1 MKSSQIKEIKF
12 TVTFENKAELRMY
25 ARWLGPWLLIAL
37 GALTAA
43 SGYAQETEKNQ
54 GVTTTLHRESVK
66 AQAEKDANKFKTRE
80 GRLRAKPLDWNATI
94 GKPTPRAKVSQE
106 EEELAKKRAP
116 KSAKGGPRNPN
127 AKREAQR
134 LHPEDWKGISKPVP
148 GHTMGLLREDVD
160 GKLVLTAGSPDV
172 FTQYCESCP
181 SVNPDAPSVAI
192 GRLFSNEGS
201 CTASVVSGNNVI
213 VTAAH
218 CCYDRANKN
227 WIGGWSFVPAYD
239 NGNAPFGTFDWS
251 AATILTSWINN
262 GDIPSDVCLINL
274 LNDSAGHGVAYCTG
288 WLGRAWDWGS
298 DQELHALGYP
308 GNLGNAQ
315 TLELCTSETF
325 SPDSSCGGDGVLNM
339 GCSMTYGSSGGP
351 WVMSYRGGDW
361 VNATVHGY
369 DSQSCTG
376 TFGSTFNGPRFTS
389 GNIATLCS
397 AAGC

>member
-1 MKSSQIKEIKF
+1 MIL
-12 TVTFENKAELRMY
+12 ENRTQLHGGIRRFAF
-25 ARWLGPWLLIAL
+25 WLVVVL
-37 GALTAA
+37 GALTAVY
-43 SGYAQETEKNQ
+43 GFAQEAEKNH
-54 GVTTTLHRESVK
+54 GETKSLRRESVK
-66 AQAEKDANKFKTRE
+66 AQADKDAKKFKTRE
-80 GRLRAKPLDWNATI
+80 GRLKAKPLDWNATI
-94 GKPTPRAKVSQE
+94 GKPTPRAKTKE
-106 EEELAKKRAP
+106 EEEAAKKREP
-116 KSAKGGPRNPN
+116 KTAKGGTRNPK

-134 LHPEDWKGISKPVP
+134 LHPEDWKAISKPAP
-148 GHTMGLLREDVD
+148 AHTMGMLKEGLD
-160 GKLVLTAGSPDV
+160 GRLVLAAGSPDV

-181 SVNPDAPSVAI
+181 SVNPDAPSAAI
-192 GRLFSNEGS
+192 GRLFSNAGS
-201 CTASVVSGNNVI
+201 CTASVISGNNVI

-218 CCYDRANKN
+218 CCYDRTSNN

-239 NGNAPFGTFDWS
+239 NGSAPFGTFDWS
-251 AATILTSWINN
+251 AATVLTSWVNN

-274 LNDSAGHGVAYCTG
+274 QNDSAGHGVAYYTG

-298 DQELHALGYP
+298 DQELHSLGYP

-315 TLELCTSETF
+315 TLELCTAETF
-325 SPDSSCGGDGVLNM
+325 SPSDSCGGGDVLNM

-376 TFGSTFNGPRFTS
+376 TFGKTFNGPRFTT
-389 GNIATLCS
+389 GNIATLCN

>member
-1 MKSSQIKEIKF
+1 MTLGNRIKLHRTSQF
-12 TVTFENKAELRMY
+12 RWCLWVTLATM
-25 ARWLGPWLLIAL
+25 
-37 GALTAA
+37 TAVY
-43 SGYAQETEKNQ
+43 GFAQGTEKDQ
-54 GVTTTLHRESVK
+54 GTTTLHRESVK
-66 AQAEKDANKFKTRE
+66 AQAELDAGKFKTRE
-80 GRLRAKPLDWNATI
+80 GRLEAKPLDWNATI
-94 GKPTPRAKVSQE
+94 GKPSPRANVTPK
-106 EEELAKKRAP
+106 EEELAKRAKP
-116 KSAKGGPRNPN
+116 QSAKGGARNPN

-134 LHPEDWKGISKPVP
+134 LHPEDWKGINNPAPK
-148 GHTMGLLREDVD
+148 HTMGLLKEDIGGD
-160 GKLVLTAGSPDV
+160 LLLAAGSPDV

-181 SVNPDAPSVAI
+181 HVNPDAPSAAI

-201 CTASVVSGNNVI
+201 CTASVISGKNVI

-218 CCYDRANKN
+218 CCYDRSKKN
-227 WIGGWSFVPAYD
+227 WIGGWSFSPAYD

-251 AATILTSWINN
+251 SATILTSWINN

-274 LNDSAGHGVAYCTG
+274 QNDSAGHGVSYYTG

-325 SPDSSCGGDGVLNM
+325 SPGSSCGGSGVLNM

-351 WVMSYRGGDW
+351 WVMSYRGTDW
-361 VNATVHGY
+361 VDATVHGY

-376 TFGSTFNGPRFTS
+376 TFGKTFNGPRFTT
-389 GNIATLCS
+389 GNIATLCT

>member
-1 MKSSQIKEIKF
+1 MKTAQFKEMEF
-12 TVTFENKAELRMY
+12 TMTFENKVELRTC

-37 GALTAA
+37 GALTAV
-43 SGYAQETEKNQ
+43 SGYAQETEKKQ
-54 GVTTTLHRESVK
+54 EVTTTLHRDSVK
-66 AQAEKDANKFKTRE
+66 AQAEKDANKFKTRK
-80 GRLRAKPLDWNATI
+80 GRLQAKPLDWNATI
-94 GKPTPRAKVSQE
+94 GKPTPRAKVSPE
-106 EEELAKKRAP
+106 EEELAKKREP
-116 KSAKGGPRNPN
+116 KSAKGGPRNPK

-134 LHPEDWKGISKPVP
+134 LHPEDWKRISEPVP
-148 GHTMGLLREDVD
+148 GHTMSLLREDIN
-160 GKLVLTAGSPDV
+160 GKLVLTGGSPDV

-218 CCYDRANKN
+218 CCYDRSKRN

-239 NGNAPFGTFDWS
+239 NGSAPFGTFDWS
-251 AATILTSWINN
+251 AATIRTSWIDN

-274 LNDSAGHGVAYCTG
+274 QNDSAGHGVSYYTG

-315 TLELCTSETF
+315 TLELCTSESF
-325 SPDSSCGGDGVLNM
+325 GSDGSCGGDAVLNM

-361 VNATVHGY
+361 VDATVHGP
-369 DSQSCTG
+369 SCTG
-376 TFGSTFNGPRFTS
+376 TFGKTFNGPRFTS
-389 GNIATLCS
+389 DNIATLCS

>member
-1 MKSSQIKEIKF
+1 MAFANKIKLHGC
-12 TVTFENKAELRMY
+12 T
-25 ARWLGPWLLIAL
+25 RWFGWWLFVGL
-37 GALTAA
+37 GALTTFY
-43 SGYAQETEKNQ
+43 SLGQETEKSS
-54 GVTTTLHRESVK
+54 GVTTSVRRESVK
-66 AQAEKDANKFKTRE
+66 PEAEADAKKFKTRE
-80 GRLRAKPLDWNATI
+80 GRLQAKP
-94 GKPTPRAKVSQE
+94 E
-106 EEELAKKRAP
+106 EEEEAAKKKEP

-127 AKREAQR
+127 AKHEAQK
-134 LHPEDWKGISKPVP
+134 LHPEDWKAIKEPAP
-148 GHTMGLLREDVD
+148 KHTMGLLREGLD
-160 GKLVLTAGSPDV
+160 GKLIYTAGSADV

-181 SVNPDAPSVAI
+181 SVNPDAPSAAI

-201 CTASVVSGNNVI
+201 CTASVISGNNVI

-218 CCYDRANKN
+218 CCYDRSKKN

-251 AATILTSWINN
+251 AATTLTSWVNN

-274 LNDSAGHGVAYCTG
+274 QNDSAGHGVAYYTG

-315 TLELCTSETF
+315 TLELCTAETF
-325 SPDSSCGGDGVLNM
+325 SPDSSCGGSGVLNM

-361 VNATVHGY
+361 VDATVHGY

-376 TFGSTFNGPRFTS
+376 TFGKTFNGPRFTS
-389 GNIATLCS
+389 GNIATLCN

>member
-1 MKSSQIKEIKF
+1 MA
-12 TVTFENKAELRMY
+12 FENKIKLQSCRLRFG
-25 ARWLGPWLLIAL
+25 WWLLL
-37 GALTAA
+37 GVGALTTVY
-43 SGYAQETEKNQ
+43 GFAQESEKNQ
-54 GVTTTLHRESVK
+54 GVTTSLRRESVK
-66 AQAEKDANKFKTRE
+66 PQAEKDAKKFKTRE
-80 GRLRAKPLDWNATI
+80 GRLQAKPLDWNATI
-94 GKPTPRAKVSQE
+94 GKPTPRAKVSEE
-106 EEELAKKRAP
+106 EEELAKKRKP
-116 KSAKGGPRNPN
+116 KSAKGGLRNPN

-134 LHPEDWKGISKPVP
+134 LHPEDWKAISVP
-148 GHTMGLLREDVD
+148 APKHTTGLLREGLD
-160 GKLVLTAGSPDV
+160 GKLMLTAGSADV

-181 SVNPDAPSVAI
+181 SVNPDAPSAAI
-192 GRLFSNEGS
+192 GRLFTNEGS
-201 CTASVVSGNNVI
+201 CTASVISGNNVI
-213 VTAAH
+213 VTAGH
-218 CCYDRANKN
+218 CCYDRSNKN

-239 NGNAPFGTFDWS
+239 DGSAPFGNFDWS
-251 AATILTSWINN
+251 VATTLTSWIDN

-274 LNDSAGHGVAYCTG
+274 QNDSAGHGVSYYTG

-315 TLELCTSETF
+315 TLELCTAETF

-376 TFGSTFNGPRFTS
+376 TFGKTFNGPRFTS

>member
-1 MKSSQIKEIKF
+1 M
-12 TVTFENKAELRMY
+12 TCENKIRLFNGRLWFACWMV
-25 ARWLGPWLLIAL
+25 AAL
-37 GALTAA
+37 GTLTPVC
-43 SGYAQETEKNQ
+43 GLAQEKENNQ
-54 GVTTTLHRESVK
+54 GVTTTLRRESVK
-66 AQAEKDANKFKTRE
+66 AQAEKDAGKFKTRE
-80 GRLRAKPLDWNATI
+80 GRLQSKPLDWNATV
-94 GKPTPRAKVSQE
+94 GKPTPRAKSPE
-106 EEELAKKRAP
+106 EEELAKKREP
-116 KSAKGGPRNPN
+116 KSAPSGRRNPK
-127 AKREAQR
+127 AKGEAQK
-134 LHPEDWKGISKPVP
+134 LHPEDWERIHKSSL
-148 GHTMGLLREDVD
+148 GHTTSMLRDDIGGTLL
-160 GKLVLTAGSPDV
+160 LTAGSPDV
-172 FTQYCESCP
+172 FTQYCEGCP
-181 SVNPDAPSVAI
+181 QVNPDAPSAAI
-192 GRLFSNEGS
+192 GRLFSNAGS
-201 CTASVVSGNNVI
+201 CTASVISGNNVI

-218 CCYDRANKN
+218 CCYDRASNG
-227 WIGGWSFVPAYD
+227 WIGGWSFSPAYD
-239 NGNAPFGTFDWS
+239 NGNAPLGTFDWS
-251 AATILTSWINN
+251 SATVLNSWINN
-262 GDIPSDVCLINL
+262 GDIPSDVCVINL
-274 LNDSAGHGVAYCTG
+274 QNDSAGHGVAYYTG

-376 TFGSTFNGPRFTS
+376 TFGKTFNGPRFTS